1 MLEPRA
7 VATSLLV
14 AHLQG
19 CAEGLKPNAQC
30 QSFKAPS
37 GRGQITPDH
46 PCRTYGENTLNSRI
60 VCQFSCGAASAV
72 ATKLALAQ
80 YGERC
85 VIINAYI
92 EEEHPDNRRFGADCE
107 VWFGQPIVQLRD
119 IKYDASAIKVF
130 ETVGFIKGPR
140 GASCTTRIKRG
151 LLDKWKEHGDI
162 MVLGFTA
169 EEQERADD
177 FRERQPDKAV
187 LFPLIERGLT
197 KEDCKAMVERA
208 GIKLPEMYLL
218 GYDNANCIGCVK
230 GGLGYFRAVRE
241 DFPVQFERLAQAEDK
256 VAALHGE
263 NSYILRHRSGALK
276 GQRFP
281 LRELPVGKSHRGEA
295 LPSCGLFCESAEQ
308 EYSA

>member
-1 MLEPRA
+1 M
-7 VATSLLV
+7 TTK
-14 AHLQG
+14 Q
-19 CAEGLKPNAQC
+19 
-30 QSFKAPS
+30 
-37 GRGQITPDH
+37 
-46 PCRTYGENTLNSRI
+46 RI

-72 ATKLALAQ
+72 ATKLALAK

-85 VIINAYI
+85 VIVNAYV

-107 VWFGQPIVQLRD
+107 RWFGRPIVNLRD
-119 IKYDASAIKVF
+119 TKYDASAIKVF
-130 ETVGFIKGPR
+130 ETVGYIKGPR

-151 LLDKWKEHGDI
+151 LLDKWKEPSDI
-162 MVLGFTA
+162 MVLGYTA

-177 FRERQPDKAV
+177 FRERNPDKNV

-208 GIKLPEMYLL
+208 GLTLPAMYLL

-241 DFPVQFERLAQAEDK
+241 DFPMQFERLAQAEDK
-256 VAALHGE
+256 VAELHGK
-263 NSYILRHRSGALK
+263 NAYILRHRSGPLA

-281 LRELPVGKSHRGEA
+281 LRELPAGPAHRGEP
-295 LPSCGLFCESAEQ
+295 LPSCGLFCELAEM
-308 EYSA
+308 EYAS